1 MPSVVVPPKLVN
13 AAVATDVIHVLSA
26 LGIEYVGARRQDD
39 GERSADIGRQ
49 IMVMPPGI
57 IVPQFVDTVARISED
72 HVPRALTGDN
82 VAARPIGGIGVWLWR
97 SAA

>member
-26 LGIEYVGARRQDD
+26 LGIEYEGARRQDD

-57 IVPQFVDTVARISED
+57 IVPQFVDTAARISVD
-72 HVPRALTGDN
+72 HVPGALTGED
-82 VAARPIGGIGVWLWR
+82 VAGRPIDGIAGWLWR
-97 SAA
+97 PPA